1 MKRYTWALALLL
13 MTLILA
19 APFPAAAQCGGGQMD
34 HSMMMGSG
42 HMGGSGTMGSG
53 NMGSG
58 NMGYG
63 QMGGCGQMGPDNMTT
78 YGYTTP
84 APVPSQPAGTWT
96 PVPSG
101 EMTGNPNH
109 SGHDHNH

>member
-19 APFPAAAQCGGGQMD
+19 TPFHVAAQCGGGQMD

-42 HMGGSGTMGSG
+42 HVGSSGTMGSD
-53 NMGSG
+53 